1 MMDAPPAAD
10 TPPDAPCQD
19 AAWQALL
26 ARRDAP
32 PAPPGSGDLA
42 RLFSPFL
49 ATPAAADGCLVL
61 GRLAQTLD
69 GRIATA
75 SGSSQWIG
83 GRGDILHTHRLRA
96 LADAVLVGA
105 GTVKHD
111 NPRLT
116 TRECPGPSPVR
127 VVLDTE
133 RRLGTDYGIF
143 APGGPPTLLAC
154 ATEAPGPE
162 THGAAIV
169 LRVPRAPIGGLDIP
183 ALLCALAGRGLRR
196 IFVEGG
202 GLTVSRFL
210 AAGCLDR
217 LHVTVAPVLLGSGI
231 PAFTLPEAARIADG
245 LRFRWGVHNLGDDVL
260 FDIAL
265 HRARPA
271 VCEEPAA

>member
-1 MMDAPPAAD
+1 MMDAPTD
-10 TPPDAPCQD
+10 TPGDDLSWP
-19 AAWQALL
+19 ALL
-26 ARRDAP
+26 AMRDAP
-32 PAPPGSGDLA
+32 GLPPAGALGRLFAPVLAPPRA
-42 RLFSPFL
+42 E
-49 ATPAAADGCLVL
+49 DGCMVL

-83 GRGDILHTHRLRA
+83 GRGDIVHTHRLRA
-96 LADAVLVGA
+96 LCHAVVIGA

-116 TRECPGPSPVR
+116 TRECCGPSPVR
-127 VVLDTE
+127 VVLDTN
-133 RRLGTDYGIF
+133 RRLGPDYSIF
-143 APGGPPTLLAC
+143 AAGGPPTFLVC
-154 ATEAPGPE
+154 ADDMGGADI
-162 THGAAIV
+162 HGAAEV
-169 LRVPRAPIGGLDIP
+169 LRVPRSAIGGLDIA
-183 ALLCALAGRGLRR
+183 ALLPLLAARGLTRL
-196 IFVEGG
+196 FVEGG

-245 LRFRWGVHNLGDDVL
+245 LRFEWGVHNLGDDVL

-271 VCEEPAA
+271 VCEASA

>member
-1 MMDAPPAAD
+1 MLAMDA
-10 TPPDAPCQD
+10 TNDALS
-19 AAWQALL
+19 WSALL
-26 ARRDAP
+26 ALRDTPGVP
-32 PAPPGSGDLA
+32 PADALG
-42 RLFSPFL
+42 RLFAPLLSHD
-49 ATPAAADGCLVL
+49 AADGCMVL

-83 GRGDILHTHRLRA
+83 GQGDILHTHRLRA
-96 LADAVLVGA
+96 LCHAVVVGA

-116 TRECPGPSPVR
+116 TRECTGPNPVR
-127 VVLDTE
+127 VVLDTN
-133 RRLGTDYGIF
+133 RRLGPDHDIF
-143 APGGPPTLLAC
+143 AAGGPPTLLVC
-154 ATEAPGPE
+154 AEDAVGGDA
-162 THGAAIV
+162 HGAAEV
-169 LRVPRAPIGGLDIP
+169 LRLPRSSIGGLDIAALLP
-183 ALLCALAGRGLRR
+183 ALAARGLRR

-245 LRFRWGVHNLGDDVL
+245 LRFAWGIHRLGEDVL

-265 HRARPA
+265 HRARPSI
-271 VCEEPAA
+271 CQAAP

>member
-1 MMDAPPAAD
+1 MDSHRL
-10 TPPDAPCQD
+10 DAVRD
-19 AAWQALL
+19 DSIWEALL
-26 ARRDAP
+26 RQRGKAAGAALPPGPLSSLFAP
-32 PAPPGSGDLA
+32 VLAPGSGG
-42 RLFSPFL
+42 
-49 ATPAAADGCLVL
+49 DGCMVL

-83 GRGDILHTHRLRA
+83 GTGDILHTHRLRA
-96 LADAVLVGA
+96 LCDAVVVGA
-105 GTVKHD
+105 GTVRHD

-116 TRECPGPSPVR
+116 TRECPGPNPVR

-133 RRLGTDYGIF
+133 RRLGTGYGLF
-143 APGGPPTLLAC
+143 APGGPLTLLAC
-154 ATEAPGPE
+154 AEDADGPDS
-162 THGAAIV
+162 HGAAQV
-169 LRVPRAPIGGLDIP
+169 LRLPRAPIGGLDLP
-183 ALLCALAGRGLRR
+183 ALLRALAARGLTR

-245 LRFRWGVHNLGDDVL
+245 LRFAWSVHHLGDDVL

-265 HRARPA
+265 HRTRPA
-271 VCEEPAA
+271 VCGAS